1 MTLVTTDGQTFLVFE
16 MSERPPDTRRAFFAM
31 LTAGLG
37 ALTAAIAIVPG
48 LGLLAAPLR
57 RAIIRGAGQPLRVAA
72 AEDVKPEKPIRVTAV
87 GEVQDA
93 WQRLDHVTVGSC
105 WLVRATEGAP
115 IRAFSTVCPHLGCGI
130 DWNEKTGNFD
140 CPCHNSSFDLH
151 GRCLSGPSPRGLDEL
166 DVSADGHE
174 VLVRYQRFR
183 TGSTKKEPIG

>member
-1 MTLVTTDGQTFLVFE
+1 MTLLPTGGQTFPVPE

-37 ALTAAIAIVPG
+37 ALTAAIAVVPG

-57 RAIIRGAGQPLRVAA
+57 RAIIRGAGQPLRVASDQ
-72 AEDVKPEKPIRVTAV
+72 DVKPEKPIRVTAV

-130 DWNEKTGNFD
+130 DWNDRTGKFD
-140 CPCHNSSFDLH
+140 CPCHDSSFDLQ
-151 GRCLSGPSPRGLDEL
+151 GRCLSGPAPRGLDEL
-166 DVSADGHE
+166 EVSADGRE

-183 TGSTKKEPIG
+183 TGSAKKEPVG